1 MKKVLLGLMALAA
14 SGCTTLQTGA
24 DLAGATLCARADS
37 ARQGYLITI
46 QNALFIADPVIRTM
60 VIGSAQAGLDA
71 LAQCPGY
78 VPPVSGPGG
87 L

>member
-1 MKKVLLGLMALAA
+1 MRKMIALAA
-14 SGCTTLQTGA
+14 LSLLLSACTTLQTGA
-24 DLAGATLCARADS
+24 GLAGATLCARADS

-46 QNALFIADPVIRTM
+46 QNALFIADPVVRTM

-78 VPPVSGPGG
+78 VPPVVNGDS
-87 L
+87 